1 MIPKP
6 QALARGFQKTLLA
19 KIFVTSFLAIHVP
32 LIAMVGLLVVDPV
45 ANRTALM
52 SILVA
57 ATLVG
62 TGLCFLALWRL
73 LHPLRTLA
81 AAVNCYQ
88 THGIPF
94 QMNLHRQDEVGTLAR
109 AVTGMVAH
117 ADVLMKDLRH
127 QATTDSLTGLGNRR
141 WLGER
146 MAEEQARA
154 RRQPEPLSIV
164 VFDLDR
170 FKDIN
175 DRHGHDV
182 GDKVLM
188 TVGETVRDCLR
199 PYDLAARLGGE
210 EFCVVL
216 PRTGSKEAL
225 AIAERLRNGLAD
237 SVVSPLLRGG
247 ITASFGVYEGTA
259 EARLHDML
267 AAADRLLYRAKEE
280 GRNRV
285 VMGAPG
291 QNDDG
296 RQSRVDPR

>member
-6 QALARGFQKTLLA
+6 HALAKGYQTTLLA

-32 LIAMVGLLVVDPV
+32 LIAMIGFLVVDPV
-45 ANRTALM
+45 ANRSALI

-57 ATLVG
+57 ATLLG
-62 TGLCFLALWRL
+62 TSLCFLALWRL
-73 LHPLRTLA
+73 LRPLRTLA
-81 AAVNCYQ
+81 AAVKDYQ
-88 THGIPF
+88 NHGTPV
-94 QMNLHRQDEVGTLAR
+94 QLNSHRQDEVGTLAR

-117 ADVLMKDLRH
+117 VDALMKDLRR

-141 WLGER
+141 WLSER
-146 MAEEQARA
+146 VAEEQARI

-175 DRHGHDV
+175 DRYGHDV

-210 EFCVVL
+210 EFCLVL

-225 AIAERLRNGLAD
+225 AIAERLRMGLAE
-237 SVVSPLLRGG
+237 SVVSPLLRGRV
-247 ITASFGVYEGTA
+247 TASFGVCEGTPT
-259 EARLHDML
+259 ARLHDML

-285 VMGAPG
+285 VVGALG
-291 QNDDG
+291 QSDQG
-296 RQSRVDPR
+296 RESHVDPR